1 MKTKD
6 LKWDFR
12 EFVGVTSFKIYKMTI
27 IMLDIFMPKIV
38 FDRGMYFYHG
48 RVKALA
54 DGARTGG
61 LQF

>member
-27 IMLDIFMPKIV
+27 IMLDIFMPKIE
-38 FDRGMYFYHG
+38 FDRAGPYEISSLGVISNHD
-48 RVKALA
+48 L
-54 DGARTGG
+54 
-61 LQF
+61 L

>member
-12 EFVGVTSFKIYKMTI
+12 EFVGVTSFKIYKMAI

-38 FDRGMYFYHG
+38 FDRAGPYEIRSESKKMLHT
-48 RVKALA
+48 L
-54 DGARTGG
+54 
-61 LQF
+61 L

>member
-27 IMLDIFMPKIV
+27 IMLDISMPKIV
-38 FDRGMYFYHG
+38 FDRVGPYEISSLVVISNHD
-48 RVKALA
+48 L
-54 DGARTGG
+54 
-61 LQF
+61 L